1 MGFGVDG
8 MDGKGEKLSM
18 AQVKT
23 ALKVNQDSVQKDADI
38 YLLDKLLMLPTD
50 KIAQEIL
57 DLPSPTGSRQIFTK
71 QENKS

>member
-50 KIAQEIL
+50 KIA
-57 DLPSPTGSRQIFTK
+57 
-71 QENKS
+71 